1 MKNPTGNKLEKLVFG
16 MFDQMVEGADKYVTK
31 QGSTW
36 LIFTES
42 KKWVI
47 EFTKDKTLWF
57 NFNLFQGELDLI
69 GKDCVEERDLIKD
82 WFESRFLN
90 KPKVWATFN
99 HAIDSNQAVE
109 DTIQNGVKEAHHVDV
124 MKFFDKKMENTIENG
139 VKDTYHFQTEIPNQV
154 EDAIQE
160 GVKHTRHWTRNHLD
174 SLEDTIQNGVKYTQY
189 ANGSAFGVVEDT
201 IQNGVKYTRP
211 HYASHGLSI
220 EDTIQ
225 EGVKRTEVDEH
236 KIISDIKDVIQ
247 NGVKETTPSGY
258 LGSIEMKGKIVHQI
272 ESPKQ
277 NNEVEDTIQNGV
289 KETQTRMWPPVGAV
303 DETIENGVKEAKED
317 RLFRTIHVMNAIVN
331 GVKHVEDGDWLDQDE
346 RINDIIEDGVK
357 ETKESMLESLE
368 QIDHQVTN
376 SEITENINDAIENG
390 VKKTKE
396 ISNISLMSEI
406 FKVNAKQ
413 AIRDGVKELKVWKS
427 NRCEEHGYFEL
438 VDGIPTY
445 TPMTQIKDVLENG
458 VKEMQ
463 PLPAQDGNRDW
474 GLYYQRQ
481 GNLTKPHTEYVKEVI
496 EDSYNH
502 MGRVEGVIRNTD
514 KDGI

>member
-1 MKNPTGNKLEKLVFG
+1 MKNPIGNKLEKLVFG

-57 NFNLFQGELDLI
+57 NYNIFQGELELI
-69 GKDCVEERDLIKD
+69 GKDCTEERDLIKN

-90 KPKVWATFN
+90 KPKVEETKKRRLCP
-99 HAIDSNQAVE
+99 SPLVE

-124 MKFFDKKMENTIENG
+124 MKFFDKKMENTIQNG
-139 VKDTYHFQTEIPNQV
+139 VKDTIDEKSTLRYIV
-154 EDAIQE
+154 
-160 GVKHTRHWTRNHLD
+160 
-174 SLEDTIQNGVKYTQY
+174 
-189 ANGSAFGVVEDT
+189 
-201 IQNGVKYTRP
+201 
-211 HYASHGLSI
+211 

-225 EGVKRTEVDEH
+225 EGVKHTEDMVH
-236 KIISDIKDVIQ
+236 IS
-247 NGVKETTPSGY
+247 KET
-258 LGSIEMKGKIVHQI
+258 
-272 ESPKQ
+272 
-277 NNEVEDTIQNGV
+277 VEDTIQNGV

-445 TPMTQIKDVLENG
+445 TPMTQVKDVLENG
-458 VKEMQ
+458 VKELKE
-463 PLPAQDGNRDW
+463 LPDKSGEFRGYGDW
-474 GLYYQRQ
+474 YRRQ
-481 GNLTKPHTEYVKEVI
+481 GNMTKPHTEYVKEVI

>member
-1 MKNPTGNKLEKLVFG
+1 MKNPSGNKLEKLVFG

-42 KKWVI
+42 RKWVI

-57 NFNLFQGELDLI
+57 NYNAFQNELDLI
-69 GKDCVEERDLIKD
+69 GKDCTEERDLIKD

-90 KPKVWATFN
+90 KPKVEETKKRRLCP
-99 HAIDSNQAVE
+99 SPLVE

-139 VKDTYHFQTEIPNQV
+139 VKN
-154 EDAIQE
+154 
-160 GVKHTRHWTRNHLD
+160 
-174 SLEDTIQNGVKYTQY
+174 TI
-189 ANGSAFGVVEDT
+189 FGVEEDETDVEDT
-201 IQNGVKYTRP
+201 IQNGVKETRTFNSP
-211 HYASHGLSI
+211 PIKSI
-220 EDTIQ
+220 
-225 EGVKRTEVDEH
+225 
-236 KIISDIKDVIQ
+236 
-247 NGVKETTPSGY
+247 
-258 LGSIEMKGKIVHQI
+258 
-272 ESPKQ
+272 
-277 NNEVEDTIQNGV
+277 EDTIQNGV

-390 VKKTKE
+390 VKETKE

-427 NRCEEHGYFEL
+427 NRCEEHGYFEF

-445 TPMTQIKDVLENG
+445 TPMTQVKDVLENG

-481 GNLTKPHTEYVKEVI
+481 EDRTKPHTEYVKEVI

-502 MGRVEGVIRNTD
+502 RGRVEGVIRNTD

>member
-1 MKNPTGNKLEKLVFG
+1 MKNPTGNKLDKLIFG

-42 KKWVI
+42 RKWVI

-57 NFNLFQGELDLI
+57 NYNAFQNELDLI
-69 GKDCVEERDLIKD
+69 GKDCTEERDLIKD

-90 KPKVWATFN
+90 KPKVEETKKRRLCP
-99 HAIDSNQAVE
+99 SPLVE

-139 VKDTYHFQTEIPNQV
+139 VKNTIFGVEEDETDV
-154 EDAIQE
+154 EDTIQN
-160 GVKHTRHWTRNHLD
+160 GVKETRTFN
-174 SLEDTIQNGVKYTQY
+174 SPPIKSIEDTIQNGVKYTK
-189 ANGSAFGVVEDT
+189 AM
-201 IQNGVKYTRP
+201 K
-211 HYASHGLSI
+211 LSI
-220 EDTIQ
+220 NA
-225 EGVKRTEVDEH
+225 
-236 KIISDIKDVIQ
+236 S
-247 NGVKETTPSGY
+247 
-258 LGSIEMKGKIVHQI
+258 
-272 ESPKQ
+272 
-277 NNEVEDTIQNGV
+277 VEDTIQNGV

-390 VKKTKE
+390 VKETKE

-427 NRCEEHGYFEL
+427 NRCEEHGYFEF

-445 TPMTQIKDVLENG
+445 TPMIQVKDVLENG
-458 VKEMQ
+458 VKEIQ
-463 PLPAQDGNRDW
+463 PLPARDGNRDW

>member
-1 MKNPTGNKLEKLVFG
+1 MKNPSGNKLEKLVFG

-57 NFNLFQGELDLI
+57 NYNIFQGELELI
-69 GKDCVEERDLIKD
+69 GKDCTEERDLIKN

-109 DTIQNGVKEAHHVDV
+109 DTIQNGVKETVS
-124 MKFFDKKMENTIENG
+124 
-139 VKDTYHFQTEIPNQV
+139 
-154 EDAIQE
+154 
-160 GVKHTRHWTRNHLD
+160 LD
-174 SLEDTIQNGVKYTQY
+174 Y
-189 ANGSAFGVVEDT
+189 
-201 IQNGVKYTRP
+201 
-211 HYASHGLSI
+211 SHIDSVL
-220 EDTIQ
+220 D
-225 EGVKRTEVDEH
+225 
-236 KIISDIKDVIQ
+236 
-247 NGVKETTPSGY
+247 
-258 LGSIEMKGKIVHQI
+258 
-272 ESPKQ
+272 
-277 NNEVEDTIQNGV
+277 
-289 KETQTRMWPPVGAV
+289 
-303 DETIENGVKEAKED
+303 TIENGVKETKED

-445 TPMTQIKDVLENG
+445 TPMIQVKDVLENG
-458 VKEMQ
+458 VKELKE
-463 PLPAQDGNRDW
+463 LPDKSGEFRGYGDW
-474 GLYYQRQ
+474 YRRQ
-481 GNLTKPHTEYVKEVI
+481 GNMTKPHTEYVKEVI

-502 MGRVEGVIRNTD
+502 RGRVEGIIRNTD